1 MKPENQSDKLTEFY
15 RAWLAWAE
23 GRENVHG
30 FKPDTG
36 LCLSALQFGDMSTFM
51 EITHDLCKEL
61 GGSISP
67 FDQGLDGCFKYPDK
81 RTNPKRLQWCR
92 DHI

>member
-23 GRENVHG
+23 GGENVHG
-30 FKPDTG
+30 FDPYMG
-36 LCLSALQFGDMSTFM
+36 LCAEAKRFGGRELRNDITNTLSLY
-51 EITHDLCKEL
+51 
-61 GGSISP
+61 P
-67 FDQGLDGCFKYPDK
+67 FDKTESDFWICKDK